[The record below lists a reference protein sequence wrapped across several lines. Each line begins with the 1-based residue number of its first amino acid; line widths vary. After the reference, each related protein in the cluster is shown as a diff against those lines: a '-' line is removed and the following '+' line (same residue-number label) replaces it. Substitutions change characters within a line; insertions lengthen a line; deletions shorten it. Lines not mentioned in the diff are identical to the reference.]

1 MTQLSFLTVEIAGQ
15 LVALNVDAV
24 QAVLPMDEI
33 VAVPLAPPT
42 VVGITTKRGHVLTVV
57 DARAAITR
65 RHLPATG
72 QGVIIRVNG
81 HRYALLVDAI
91 DEVVSLDPNEIG
103 PPPPGMKGVWTDL
116 TTGMIRLDSVRRA
129 LVVRLEHFVEATEAH
144 SAGLNHTITHRTIEA
159 PPV

>member
-1 MTQLSFLTVEIAGQ
+1 MTQMSFLTVEIAGQ

-65 RHLPATG
+65 RHLPAPG
-72 QGVIIRVNG
+72 QGVRSEEYTSELQSLMRIAYAVFCLNKKKQKIIT
-81 HRYALLVDAI
+81 Y
-91 DEVVSLDPNEIG
+91 
-103 PPPPGMKGVWTDL
+103 
-116 TTGMIRLDSVRRA
+116 
-129 LVVRLEHFVEATEAH
+129 
-144 SAGLNHTITHRTIEA
+144 IT
-159 PPV
+159 